1 MYLPTS
7 SMTHSSCMQCSG
19 GPGHLMAS
27 LPAHGPRRAVQSGS
41 AVGFSHCSSWFDTWI
56 VGCIIYVDFF
66 SHYMALCTI
75 LIHTVH
81 KIKFFRIVM
90 YETCSKHP

>member
-7 SMTHSSCMQCSG
+7 SMTHSRCMQCSG
-19 GPGHLMAS
+19 GPGHLTAS

-41 AVGFSHCSSWFDTWI
+41 AVGFSCLVLFFHCSSWYDTWI

-66 SHYMALCTI
+66 HIMWHCVL
-75 LIHTVH
+75 
-81 KIKFFRIVM
+81 F
-90 YETCSKHP
+90 